1 MKLVCHETMKL
12 TKSARCSVLPL
23 DIIYFGLELRP
34 RSVHVTDDI
43 SHITDYSGED
53 EDPVK
58 EGETGKEVLEVG
70 LWVRATANSSQGE
83 KRPVETHC
91 VFPEGE
97 RKQVINIPGS

>member
-1 MKLVCHETMKL
+1 MKL
-12 TKSARCSVLPL
+12 TKSAQCSVLPL

-34 RSVHVTDDI
+34 RSVHITDNI
-43 SHITDYSGED
+43 SHISNHRGED

-70 LWVRATANSSQGE
+70 FWVGTTANSSQGE
-83 KRPVETHC
+83 EGPVETHC

-97 RKQVINIPGS
+97 RKL